1 MIRRPPRSTRTDTL
15 FPYTTLFRSGRVGLG
30 RAVGLLHLEDE
41 RHQRLGDEAAT
52 MDAEMATLVG
62 AGAIGVEAG
71 QVVWSGLA
79 VGCPKLGTSGPIN
92 HRGRERNKPA
102 PPPPA
107 HIHQYG
113 HQAGSISHKS
123 KE

>member
-1 MIRRPPRSTRTDTL
+1 
-15 FPYTTLFRSGRVGLG
+15 
-30 RAVGLLHLEDE
+30 
-41 RHQRLGDEAAT
+41 

-92 HRGRERNKPA
+92 HRGRERSKPA

-107 HIHQYG
+107 TILKYG
-113 HQAGSISHKS
+113 HSAGSISHAIDLQRVNCRWTKWTVPLISS
-123 KE
+123 KKFRTTDRMRTRLNSSH